1 MSSDGIRGV
10 FDVEDL
16 VDVLR
21 VEKCADIVALSID
34 PKLGYVDY
42 MVIATCKSK
51 RHLRSRLAHCFN
63 LYYLEKYSN
72 LLN

>member
-1 MSSDGIRGV
+1 MKNLLFKVIFLSSDGIRGV

-34 PKLGYVDY
+34 PKLGYVDH

-63 LYYLEKYSN
+63 
-72 LLN
+72 